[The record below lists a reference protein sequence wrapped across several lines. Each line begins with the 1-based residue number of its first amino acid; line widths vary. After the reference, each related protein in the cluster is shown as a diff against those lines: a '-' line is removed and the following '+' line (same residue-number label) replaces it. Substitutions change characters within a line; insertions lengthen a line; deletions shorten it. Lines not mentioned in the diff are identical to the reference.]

1 MSPKFSLRKALIL
14 CAIVLLAFALRLY
27 RLDAPWLRWDEG
39 WSIGLGSLSWPE
51 IPRVAALEVHPPLFY
66 LLLKPWLWLGKS
78 SFSVRFF
85 AVIGGVLLVPLG
97 YAVARRWS
105 GREQVGWLA
114 ALYMAT
120 APLLV
125 YYEQVARMYPL
136 CALLLLLSAYFL
148 LRALEKGRTRDYVA
162 FVLVS
167 TAALYTFYYNAFV
180 LAALMAYALL
190 VRCLG
195 PIQKVVGHGRKAIGH
210 GRKAIGHGLPT
221 VPPGRSPDR
230 PGTLAPL
237 RSPALLARPQ
247 RWRPIILSGIAMAL
261 LYAPWVIYA
270 AGEMLSRVGERTGF
284 SFAPENAAQFAMLIQ
299 HGLFGL
305 VFAYGPGW
313 LAVAVVILTL
323 IGGVLLARPWA
334 QEMRCFLLPLLVLV
348 FVLIGVALGVRAYMF
363 AARLLLPAS
372 PFLGLALAWATDVLW
387 QRRTWLGVV
396 ALSLLAVVT
405 IWPFANG
412 QVYAKALEV
421 VDPLDP
427 YTFYEPLRGQ
437 TRPQDIVFF
446 NNLSPAGFYEHFR
459 QPGDP
464 PWSYVLRWDPSI
476 EPLDEALDQRI
487 QPAARAH
494 RRLWFVLYKG
504 AVAANYDLKRWLDLN
519 LYPATGWWH
528 EDTLYLLYLSPAE
541 PLTAVLQ
548 DALFEPGI
556 RLNEAAFTARAH
568 AGGEIA
574 VRLTWQAVER
584 PPASYK
590 VFVHLYA
597 PDGRLVAQH
606 DGFPV
611 NEMRPTDSWHSGEII
626 TDNHGLLLP
635 PDTPPYLQ
643 VVVGIYDPAT
653 GKRLPLAGGGDGQT
667 VGEIEIVAS

>member
-1 MSPKFSLRKALIL
+1 MSPRFSPQKALGL
-14 CAIVLLAFALRLY
+14 FATVLLAFALRLY
-27 RLDAPWLRWDEG
+27 HLDAPWLRWDEG

-66 LLLKPWLWLGKS
+66 LLLKPWLWLGKD

-114 ALYMAT
+114 ALYMAV

-125 YYEQVARMYPL
+125 YYGQVARMYPL

-148 LRALEKGRTRDYVA
+148 LRALDGGRTGDYIA
-162 FVLVS
+162 LVLTS
-167 TAALYTFYYNAFV
+167 TAALYTFYYNAFA
-180 LAALMAYALL
+180 LAALIAYALGRIS
-190 VRCLG
+190 V
-195 PIQKVVGHGRKAIGH
+195 QSVGRVAN
-210 GRKAIGHGLPT
+210 PT
-221 VPPGRSPDR
+221 LRAH
-230 PGTLAPL
+230 LA
-237 RSPALLARPQ
+237 SK
-247 RWRPIILSGIAMAL
+247 WHSVILSGIAVAL
-261 LYAPWVIYA
+261 LYVPWIIYA

-284 SFAPENAAQFAMLIQ
+284 SFAPENAAQFARLIQ

-323 IGGVLLARPWA
+323 IGGVLLARPWG
-334 QEMRCFLLPLLVLV
+334 QEMHRFLLPLLAVI

-363 AARLLLPAS
+363 AVRLLLPAS
-372 PFLGLALAWATDVLW
+372 PFLGLALAWASDVLW
-387 QRRTWLGVV
+387 QRRTGLGIA
-396 ALSLLAVVT
+396 ALGLLAVVT
-405 IWPFANG
+405 VWSFANG
-412 QVYAKALEV
+412 QVYAKTLEV

-464 PWSYVLRWDPSI
+464 PWSYALRWDPSI
-476 EPLDEALDQRI
+476 EPLEEALEQRI
-487 QPAARAH
+487 QPAAQTH

-541 PLTAVLQ
+541 PLTAVPQ

-556 RLNEAAFTARAH
+556 RLSEAAFSARVS
-568 AGGEIA
+568 AGGEVA

-584 PPASYK
+584 LPTSYK

-611 NEMRPTDSWHSGEII
+611 NEMRPTDSWHPGEAI

-635 PDTPPYLQ
+635 LDTPPRLQ

-653 GKRLPLAGGGDGQT
+653 GTRLSLAGGGDVQT
-667 VGEIEIVAS
+667 VGEIEVVAEQ

>member
-1 MSPKFSLRKALIL
+1 MSPKSSSQKMLIL
-14 CAIVLLAFALRLY
+14 GAIVLLAFAPRLY
-27 RLDAPWLRWDEG
+27 RLDTSALRWDEG
-39 WSIGLGSLSWPE
+39 WSIALGSLSWPE

-105 GREQVGWLA
+105 GRERVGWLA
-114 ALYMAT
+114 ALYMAV

-125 YYEQVARMYPL
+125 YYGQVARMYSL

-148 LRALEKGRTRDYVA
+148 LRALDENRVHDYIA
-162 FVLVS
+162 FTLIS
-167 TAALYTFYYNAFV
+167 AAALYTFYYNAFA
-180 LAALMAYALL
+180 LAALLAYALL
-190 VRCLG
+190 ARCLG
-195 PIQKVVGHGRKAIGH
+195 TSPGPFEEGKGRGDTPRAPQ
-210 GRKAIGHGLPT
+210 A
-221 VPPGRSPDR
+221 SP
-230 PGTLAPL
+230 
-237 RSPALLARPQ
+237 RSPALLARFR

-270 AGEMLSRVGERTGF
+270 VDEMFSRVGERTGF
-284 SFAPENAAQFAMLIQ
+284 SLAPEGAAQLAGFLR

-305 VFAYGPGW
+305 IFAYGPGW
-313 LAVAVVILTL
+313 LAVATVALIL
-323 IGGVLLARPWA
+323 GGGALLARPWGREA
-334 QEMRCFLLPLLVLV
+334 RRLLLPLLAVT
-348 FVLIGVALGVRAYMF
+348 FVLTGVALGVRAYMF

-372 PFLGLALAWATDVLW
+372 PFLGLALAWASDVLW
-387 QRRTWLGVV
+387 QRRAGLGIA
-396 ALSLLAVVT
+396 ALGLLAVVT
-405 IWPFANG
+405 VWPFANG

-459 QPGDP
+459 RPGDP
-464 PWSYVLRWDPSI
+464 PWSYALRWDPSI
-476 EPLDEALDQRI
+476 EPLEEALAQRI
-487 QPAARAH
+487 QPAAQTH

-504 AVAANYDLKRWLDLN
+504 AVAANYDLKYWLDLN

-541 PLTAVLQ
+541 PLTSTPQ

-556 RLNEAAFTARAH
+556 RLSETAFTAQARA
-568 AGGEIA
+568 GSEVA
-574 VRLTWQAVER
+574 VRLTWQATER

-611 NEMRPTDSWHSGEII
+611 NEMRPTDSWHPGEAI

-635 PDTPPYLQ
+635 PDAPSCLQ
-643 VVVGIYDPAT
+643 VIVGLYDPAT
-653 GKRLPLAGGGDGQT
+653 GERLPLAGGGDVQT
-667 VGEIEIVAS
+667 LGGIEVVAAR

>member
-1 MSPKFSLRKALIL
+1 MSPRFSPQKALGL
-14 CAIVLLAFALRLY
+14 FATVLLAFALRLY

-105 GREQVGWLA
+105 GRERVGWLA
-114 ALYMAT
+114 ALYMAV

-125 YYEQVARMYPL
+125 YYGQVARMYPL
-136 CALLLLLSAYFL
+136 CALLILLSAYFL
-148 LRALEKGRTRDYVA
+148 LRALDGERTGDYVA
-162 FVLVS
+162 FVLAS
-167 TAALYTFYYNAFV
+167 TAALYTFYYNAFA
-180 LAALMAYALL
+180 LAALLAYALL
-190 VRCLG
+190 VQPR
-195 PIQKVVGHGRKAIGH
+195 
-210 GRKAIGHGLPT
+210 
-221 VPPGRSPDR
+221 
-230 PGTLAPL
+230 
-237 RSPALLARPQ
+237 
-247 RWRPIILSGIAMAL
+247 RWRSILLSGVAMSAL
-261 LYAPWVIYA
+261 YTPWIIYA
-270 AGEMLSRVGERTGF
+270 AGEMLSRVWERTGF
-284 SFAPENAAQFAMLIQ
+284 SLAPESAAQLAELLR
-299 HGLFGL
+299 HGLFAL
-305 VFAYGPGW
+305 IFAYGLGW
-313 LAVAVVILTL
+313 PAVAAVALTL
-323 IGGVLLARPWA
+323 IGGVLLARPRGREA
-334 QEMRCFLLPLLVLV
+334 RRLLLPLLVV
-348 FVLIGVALGVRAYMF
+348 TFVLVGVALGVRAYMF

-372 PFLGLALAWATDVLW
+372 PFLGLALAWASDVLW
-387 QRRTWLGVV
+387 QRRVGLGI
-396 ALSLLAVVT
+396 ATLGLLAVVT
-405 IWPFANG
+405 VWPFANG

-459 QPGDP
+459 QPDDP
-464 PWSYVLRWDPSI
+464 PWSYALRWDPSI
-476 EPLDEALDQRI
+476 EPLEEALAQRI
-487 QPAARAH
+487 QPAAQTH

-519 LYPATGWWH
+519 LYPAMGWWH

-541 PLTAVLQ
+541 PLTAVPQ

-556 RLNEAAFTARAH
+556 RLSEAAFSARAR
-568 AGGEIA
+568 AGGEVA

-584 PPASYK
+584 PSTSYK
-590 VFVHLYA
+590 IFVHLYA

-611 NEMRPTDSWHSGEII
+611 NEMRPTDSWHPGETI

-635 PDTPPYLQ
+635 PDAPPHLQ
-643 VVVGIYDPAT
+643 AVVGIYDPAT
-653 GKRLPLAGGGDGQT
+653 GERLPLAGGGDVQT
-667 VGEIEIVAS
+667 VGEIEVVAEQ

>member
-1 MSPKFSLRKALIL
+1 MKFSSRKALIL

-27 RLDAPWLRWDEG
+27 HLDTPWLRWDEG

-105 GREQVGWLA
+105 GRERVGWLA
-114 ALYMAT
+114 ALYMAV

-125 YYEQVARMYPL
+125 YYGQVARMYPL
-136 CALLLLLSAYFL
+136 CALLLLLSTYFL
-148 LRALEKGRTRDYVA
+148 LRALEEERTSDYVA

-180 LAALMAYALL
+180 LAALMAYG
-190 VRCLG
+190 LG
-195 PIQKVVGHGRKAIGH
+195 YISVPHRTQSIG
-210 GRKAIGHGLPT
+210 GLK
-221 VPPGRSPDR
+221 
-230 PGTLAPL
+230 
-237 RSPALLARPQ
+237 ARPTKL
-247 RWRPIILSGIAMAL
+247 RVYLASKWRPLVFCGIAVAL
-261 LYAPWVIYA
+261 LYMPWVIYA
-270 AGEMLSRVGERTGF
+270 ASEMLSRVGGRTGF
-284 SFAPENAAQFAMLIQ
+284 SLAPENAAQFAGLLR

-305 VFAYGPGW
+305 TFAYGPGW
-313 LAVAVVILTL
+313 SAVTTVVLVL
-323 IGGVLLARPWA
+323 GGGVLLAHPWRR
-334 QEMRCFLLPLLVLV
+334 EMGRLLLPLLVVV
-348 FVLIGVALGVRAYMF
+348 FVLVGVALGVRAYMF

-372 PFLGLALAWATDVLW
+372 PFLGLALAWASDILW
-387 QRRTWLGVV
+387 QRRSWLGIA
-396 ALSLLAVVT
+396 ALGLLAVVT

-427 YTFYEPLRGQ
+427 YAFYKPLPGQ
-437 TRPQDIVFF
+437 IGPRDIVFF

-476 EPLDEALDQRI
+476 EPLEEALVQRI
-487 QPAARAH
+487 RPAAQAH

-504 AVAANYDLKRWLDLN
+504 AVAANYELKYWLDTN
-519 LYPATGWWH
+519 LYPAAGWWQ

-541 PLTAVLQ
+541 PLIAVPQ

-556 RLNEAAFTARAH
+556 RLSEVAFTAQAR
-568 AGGEIA
+568 AGGEVA

-590 VFVHLYA
+590 IFVHLYS

-606 DGFPV
+606 DSFPV
-611 NEMRPTDSWHSGEII
+611 NEMRPTDSWHPGETI
-626 TDNHGLLLP
+626 TDNHGLILP
-635 PDTPPYLQ
+635 SDTPTRLLI
-643 VVVGIYDPAT
+643 VVGVYNPAT
-653 GKRLPLAGGGDGQT
+653 GERLLLGSGGDT
-667 VGEIEIVAS
+667 LTAGEIEVVAGK